1 MTRLTLL
8 FLMAAALVVP
18 GAAYAMPAAEP
29 AAAEQTLVAPD
40 RDAGTRAALNNGV
53 DVAAADAKAR
63 AVEAYYASYGEP
75 DPIAASQPVVVADGH
90 AGPSWLGALG
100 IGIALMLMAGGLGVY
115 AGRAVRPRHIGA

>member
-75 DPIAASQPVVVADGH
+75 EPRSPPRS
-90 AGPSWLGALG
+90 PSWSPTATPARRGSARSG
-100 IGIALMLMAGGLGVY
+100 SASA
-115 AGRAVRPRHIGA
+115 